1 MRAALLER
9 PQTPLVLR
17 EVPRPEVGPREVL
30 VRVRACGVCHTDLH
44 LADGLVQTL
53 GYDPFPLIPGHEI
66 AGEVE
71 SWGSDVAGWQR
82 GDRVAVY
89 WWHSCG
95 RCACCLGGEEESC
108 LDGLAQMQATGLTRH
123 GGYAPW
129 VSVPAD
135 RLVLLPPEI
144 EFAAAAP
151 FGCAGL
157 TVYAA
162 LRNAGLRPGRR
173 VAILGLGGLGHL
185 GLQIARAMGAEVVA
199 VTSSEAKQELAS
211 QLGAHHVLLATGRE
225 LGTRLQSLGGVD
237 VALSTTMD
245 FQTIRD
251 ALDGLVPQGT
261 LVLAALT
268 AGRLPLDP
276 RRFVLAQQRVM
287 GSFLGSRLELQELL
301 HLAALHGIRPLV
313 ERYPLDQVHDV
324 FARLRENKVQFRAVL
339 EPEE

>member
-9 PQTPLVLR
+9 PQTPLVLSD
-17 EVPRPEVGPREVL
+17 VPRPEAGPREVL

-44 LADGLVQTL
+44 LADGLFKTL

-71 SWGSDVAGWQR
+71 AWGSEVSGWRQ

-95 RCACCLGGEEESC
+95 RCACCLAGEEESC
-108 LDGLAQMQATGLTRH
+108 LEGLAKMQATGLTCN

-135 RLVLLPPEI
+135 RLVSLPPEI
-144 EFAAAAP
+144 DFAAAAP

-162 LRNAGLRPGRR
+162 LRNAGLRAGQRA
-173 VAILGLGGLGHL
+173 AILGLGGLGHL
-185 GLQIARAMGAEVVA
+185 GLQIARAMGAEVIA
-199 VTSSEAKQELAS
+199 VTSSAAKQEIAS
-211 QLGAHHVLLATGRE
+211 QLGAHHVLLATGGE
-225 LGTRLQSLGGVD
+225 LGTRLRALGGAD

-245 FQTIRD
+245 FQTMRD
-251 ALDGLVPQGT
+251 ALDGLAPQGT

-268 AGRLPLDP
+268 AGRLPIDP
-276 RRFVLAQQRVM
+276 RTFVLAQQRVM
-287 GSFLGSRLELQELL
+287 GSFLGSRVQLQELL

-313 ERYPLDQVHDV
+313 ERYPLEQVHDV
-324 FARLRENKVQFRAVL
+324 FERLRANKVQFRAVL
-339 EPEE
+339 EPTG